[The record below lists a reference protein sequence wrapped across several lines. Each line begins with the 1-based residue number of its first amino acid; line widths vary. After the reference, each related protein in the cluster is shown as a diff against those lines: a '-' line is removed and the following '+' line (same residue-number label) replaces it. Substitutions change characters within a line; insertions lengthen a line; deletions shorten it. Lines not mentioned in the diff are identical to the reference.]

1 MNKPFAIQFYWQQIE
16 SKKAKIL
23 FIQLFTVNPD
33 DNGSTIGVKQTL
45 SCHSTPIVRGGIL
58 NLLLISKKGKKENM

>member
-33 DNGSTIGVKQTL
+33 DNGSTIGVNQTL
-45 SCHSTPIVRGGIL
+45 PCHSTPI
-58 NLLLISKKGKKENM
+58 